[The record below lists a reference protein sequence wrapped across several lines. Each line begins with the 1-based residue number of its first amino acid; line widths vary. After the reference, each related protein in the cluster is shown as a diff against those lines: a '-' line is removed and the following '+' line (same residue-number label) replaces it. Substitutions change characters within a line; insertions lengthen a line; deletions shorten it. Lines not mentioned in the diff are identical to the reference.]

1 MAQANACS
9 APRVTRIETEL
20 NQRGILM
27 KKWRLIA
34 IIGVVVLVVGG
45 AVAVGRIVFATKERK
60 NSAETPAIKTA
71 AVERGNIAVTIDATG
86 TIKPLNIVE
95 VSSKASGKIL
105 ELRVDA
111 GDYVEKDE
119 IIAVIETTYVQISLE
134 QAEADLKAAQA
145 RLQQAEID
153 IQLQK
158 EQSEIH
164 IRQATES
171 LAEGRKR
178 LDQIQEQIRLEKIAN
193 ERGVRDAENSL
204 KIANIRYKLLT
215 SETVRD
221 ETKKRAQASVTQDEA
236 NRDLAKSEHE
246 RNVELYAKG
255 LISKAS
261 LDASDAQYRSAE
273 ARYQAAVE
281 NLKLVE
287 EPASEAEL
295 ELARADI
302 KKAEFALAL
311 AKERVA
317 AEPSREMDIELQQQR
332 ILQNEDALK
341 LAEANKKQIDRK
353 QRDLETARSSLKRS
367 EVQLELRQIEYDDTI
382 IKAPISG
389 TILEKKVEQGQVIT
403 SRLSSLA
410 SSEGQTI
417 VTMADLD
424 TVYVVT
430 EVDETDIGK
439 VKIGQPVTITVEA
452 YPDMPF
458 QGEVLKIAPQGQVI
472 QNVTTF
478 EVTSELKNVGVTES
492 QQGMERGA
500 GRWQGAGPRGDM
512 ANLTEE
518 QRERFRAMRQQR
530 QAEGSGAG
538 EGRRPAREETPSQP
552 AESPAVANSEE
563 STEGDWGGLFG
574 GFFQEEP
581 AVEASIETQ
590 QAVSEN
596 TKMPFL
602 KPGMNASVQI
612 SAVNKTGVLT
622 LPAEAIRDMQGR
634 KMVRIIGADG
644 QPGRPQPIVTG
655 VNSFDKTEIIS
666 GLAEGD
672 VVAIGGFE
680 RRGGGSEDWRRR
692 MMQNPAST
700 MRRMSGGGG
709 PRGR

>member
-1 MAQANACS
+1 
-9 APRVTRIETEL
+9 V
-20 NQRGILM
+20 
-27 KKWRLIA
+27 KKWKLIA

-45 AVAVGRIVFATKERK
+45 AVAVGRIVLATKDGK
-60 NSAETPAIKTA
+60 GSAETLAIQTA
-71 AVERGNIAVTIDATG
+71 TVERGDIAVTIDATG

-158 EQSEIH
+158 EQSEIQ
-164 IRQATES
+164 IRQAREYLTEAKQR
-171 LAEGRKR
+171 LVQLKAE
-178 LDQIQEQIRLEKIAN
+178 IRLEKIAN
-193 ERGVRDAENSL
+193 KRGIMDAENSL
-204 KIANIRYKLLT
+204 KMANIRYKLLT
-215 SETVRD
+215 SETVR
-221 ETKKRAQASVTQDEA
+221 EENKNRAQASLTQEEA

-246 RNVELYAKG
+246 RNVELYEKE

-261 LDASDAQYRSAE
+261 LDASHAQYRSAE
-273 ARYQAAVE
+273 ARYQSAAE

-287 EPASEAEL
+287 QPASEAEL
-295 ELARADI
+295 QLAEADI
-302 KKAEFALAL
+302 KKAKFTRDLAN
-311 AKERVA
+311 ERVA
-317 AEPSREMDIELQQQR
+317 AEPTREMDIELQQQR
-332 ILQNEDALK
+332 ILQTEDALK
-341 LAEANKKQIDRK
+341 LAEANQKQVDRK
-353 QRDLETARSSLKRS
+353 ERDLETARASLKRS
-367 EVQLELRQIEYDDTI
+367 QGQLNLRKIEYEDTI
-382 IKAPISG
+382 IKSPISG
-389 TILEKKVEQGQVIT
+389 TILEKKVEEGQVIT

-410 SSEGQTI
+410 SSEGQAI

-458 QGEVLKIAPQGQVI
+458 QGEVLKIAPQGQVV

-478 EVTSELKNVGVTES
+478 EVTSELKNVGATES
-492 QQGMERGA
+492 QQGIGRGA
-500 GRWQGAGPRGDM
+500 GRWQGAGPRADM
-512 ANLTEE
+512 ANLTEA
-518 QRERFRAMRQQR
+518 QRERFRVMRQQR

-552 AESPAVANSEE
+552 AEGPAVAKSEKA
-563 STEGDWGGLFG
+563 TEDDWGGLFG

-581 AVEASIETQ
+581 ALEATAETQ
-590 QAVSEN
+590 PVATEN
-596 TKMPFL
+596 TRMPFL

-612 SAVNKTGVLT
+612 SAVNKIGILT
-622 LPAEAIRDMQGR
+622 LPPEAILEIRGK
-634 KMVRIIGADG
+634 KMVRIVGEDG
-644 QPGRPQPIVTG
+644 QPGRPQPIVAG

-666 GLAEGD
+666 GLTEGD

-700 MRRMSGGGG
+700 MRRMGGGGG